1 MAPKAAMKTAMKTA
15 MKAPVKA
22 AASSNASA
30 KSASK
35 AKGVKKDSLTK
46 QQLKALGTE
55 SLADKVKR
63 AVSETDTPEEA
74 ALALKSSLT
83 KVEHSKIW
91 GQHNTHLK
99 NNPDAAEAAEGSK
112 KDKGLSAALW
122 FIQEKGNKF
131 LNLSHK
137 ISGTVA
143 VKRLDKWCSMKEMVD
158 RFGHEDFDAHVSS
171 GRFIWREDPIT
182 RGTYEYKDQ
191 NSIERETTTMKDK
204 TLTRGQEAPLDEDVD
219 KMFEDLYNQE
229 LSCQYLVC
237 YFFFCK

>member
-15 MKAPVKA
+15 TKAVMKA
-22 AASSNASA
+22 AASSKASA
-30 KSASK
+30 KSAPK
-35 AKGVKKDSLTK
+35 AKGVKKDRLTK
-46 QQLKALGTE
+46 QQLNALGTE

-63 AVSETDTPEEA
+63 AVAETETPEEA
-74 ALALKSSLT
+74 ALALKASLT

-99 NNPDAAEAAEGSK
+99 NNPDAVEAADGSK

-122 FIQEKGNKF
+122 FIQQKGNKF

-158 RFGHEDFDAHVSS
+158 RFGKDDFDAHVNS
-171 GRFIWREDPIT
+171 GRIIWREDPIT

-191 NSIERETTTMKDK
+191 NAIERETATMKDK
-204 TLTRGQEAPLDEDVD
+204 TLTRGQEAPLDDDVD

-229 LSCQYLVC
+229 FSDQ
-237 YFFFCK
+237 